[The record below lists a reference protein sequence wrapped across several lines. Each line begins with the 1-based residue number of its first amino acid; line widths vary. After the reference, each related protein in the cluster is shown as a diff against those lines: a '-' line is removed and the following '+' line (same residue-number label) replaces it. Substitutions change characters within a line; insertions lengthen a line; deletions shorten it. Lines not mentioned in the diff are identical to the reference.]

1 MRIPEIQKNLLRA
14 DKILSADSPHT
25 TRTSQITTK
34 LNLICRPVYIATKM
48 RALRYYGHEDIRL
61 DEIPEP
67 QCRPGC
73 IKIKPT
79 YVGICGSDM

>member
-1 MRIPEIQKNLLRA
+1 MRA
-14 DKILSADSPHT
+14 DDILSAGTPHT
-25 TRTSQITTK
+25 TRTSQITTES
-34 LNLICRPVYIATKM
+34 NLIHRPVHIATEM

-67 QCRPGC
+67 QCKPGC

>member
-1 MRIPEIQKNLLRA
+1 MHERLLKA
-14 DKILSADSPHT
+14 VDIFNTDPPHT
-25 TRTSQITTK
+25 ICPSASATK
-34 LNLICRPVYIATKM
+34 PNHICRPVNIATKM
-48 RALRYYGHEDIRL
+48 RALRYYGHQDIRL

>member
-1 MRIPEIQKNLLRA
+1 MV
-14 DKILSADSPHT
+14 SDSPHNYHLPKGKST
-25 TRTSQITTK
+25 TNP
-34 LNLICRPVYIATKM
+34 NLIHRPIYLATKM

-61 DEIPEP
+61 DEIEEP